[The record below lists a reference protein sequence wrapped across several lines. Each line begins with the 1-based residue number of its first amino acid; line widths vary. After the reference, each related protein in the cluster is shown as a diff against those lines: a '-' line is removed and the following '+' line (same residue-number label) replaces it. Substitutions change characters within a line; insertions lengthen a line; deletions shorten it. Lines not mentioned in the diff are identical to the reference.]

1 MLEHPAWEFVDWT
14 AGEAVAEPEARSS
27 EPEAR
32 SSEPEARSSE
42 PVSVCA
48 YQASRSE
55 ARSSEKTA
63 EAAELALRPAHVRPH
78 SEARS
83 RVNTTETVELVVH
96 LSDAGLV
103 FPAIVCPS
111 RHLAALLLFHRQ
123 KCDPAKCLSRC

>member
-14 AGEAVAEPEARSS
+14 AGEAVA

-63 EAAELALRPAHVRPH
+63 EAVELALRPAHVRPH

-83 RVNTTETVELVVH
+83 RGNTTEAVELVVH

-111 RHLAALLLFHRQ
+111 RHLAALLLFHKQ